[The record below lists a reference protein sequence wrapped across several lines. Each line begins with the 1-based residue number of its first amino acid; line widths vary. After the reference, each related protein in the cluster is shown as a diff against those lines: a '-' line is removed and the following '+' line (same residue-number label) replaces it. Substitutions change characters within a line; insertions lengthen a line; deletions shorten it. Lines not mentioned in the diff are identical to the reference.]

1 MASRVDWDAEKMLDM
16 YIYDYL
22 VKRNFKAAA
31 EMFARDANVC
41 NNLAVINEP
50 YGFLT
55 EWWTIFWDIYSSR
68 ELARPQAMENSTV
81 KLTQMMENEQ
91 QNITHTVPN
100 LNQQRAMQFPLNMNF
115 DKMTGQQESSFVASQ
130 LPVSYCNPSL
140 QHLNVD
146 ILTPSKPSSSHARH
160 CSQFQQQIPH
170 KAQQRTARD
179 RSSGVNLGR
188 AKRMDATLCGKP
200 KPMLPRAG
208 LHDAGLEKG
217 ANQMLLKEWPLTG
230 IGQSSPSMSFPVLN
244 SSLPVPNQ
252 QQQLHTSID
261 HHQQYLVSHVIA
273 KPQVKAICAF
283 QGSINNSGNM
293 LPTNVIS
300 GTDRQDG
307 KGTEVEKSSDV
318 DMESLL
324 SHDVDNADNTGTS
337 FSNFPTTTTP
347 CSIKNQNGFQFEEV
361 ASVNSSNGEILCCHF
376 STDGHFVA
384 SAGHGRKVLLW
395 RTSTFD
401 FVNTAEGH
409 SHLITDVRFRPNSST
424 FATSSFDKTVQI
436 WDAKK
441 PTDPLFRLF
450 GHTEQVTSLDFHP
463 RKTDVLC
470 SCDSNDEIRLWSI
483 KQCACTSIFKGA
495 TRQVRFQPRLGKLL
509 AAASGNKIGLF
520 DVETNILQCYLEGHV
535 KEVRSICWDSS
546 GRYIASV
553 SEESARVWS
562 FASGGNCVYE
572 LHSNGNKFE
581 SCTFHPGYSL
591 LMVIGCYKSI
601 KLWNPTDK
609 SSKPVTVATA
619 HNGIISALADC
630 PQNQMIA
637 SVSHD
642 RCMKLWR

>member
-1 MASRVDWDAEKMLDM
+1 MKFDLRRKTGWDAEKMLDV

-41 NNLAVINEP
+41 NDLAVINEP

-130 LPVSYCNPSL
+130 LPVSYCNPNL

-146 ILTPSKPSSSHARH
+146 ILTPSKPSSSHA
-160 CSQFQQQIPH
+160 SQFQQQIPH

-179 RSSGVNLGR
+179 RNSGVNLGR
-188 AKRMDATLCGKP
+188 TKRMDATLCGKP

-252 QQQLHTSID
+252 QQQLHTLID
-261 HHQQYLVSHVIA
+261 HHQQYLVSDVIA
-273 KPQVKAICAF
+273 KAQVKAISAF
-283 QGSINNSGNM
+283 RGSINNLGNM
-293 LPTNVIS
+293 LPTNDIS
-300 GTDRQDG
+300 GTDGQDG

-324 SHDVDNADNTGTS
+324 SHDVDNA
-337 FSNFPTTTTP
+337 
-347 CSIKNQNGFQFEEV
+347 GFQFEEV
-361 ASVNSSNGEILCCHF
+361 ASVNSSSNGEILCCHF
-376 STDGHFVA
+376 STDGNFVA
-384 SAGHGRKVLLW
+384 SAGHDRKVLLW

-401 FVNTAEGH
+401 YVNTAEGH

-483 KQCACTSIFKGA
+483 KQRACTSIFRGA

-509 AAASGNKIGLF
+509 AAASGNRIGLF
-520 DVETNILQCYLEGHV
+520 DVETNILQCYLEVCPWLHSV
-535 KEVRSICWDSS
+535 QFDVTIAIPHITVEMPNLFKDMSKKSVRSAGIQVGGTLHRS
-546 GRYIASV
+546 GFKITAEFLTV
-553 SEESARVWS
+553 ESYNLS
-562 FASGGNCVYE
+562 IFAVYKIVE
-572 LHSNGNKFE
+572 SN
-581 SCTFHPGYSL
+581 
-591 LMVIGCYKSI
+591 
-601 KLWNPTDK
+601 
-609 SSKPVTVATA
+609 
-619 HNGIISALADC
+619 
-630 PQNQMIA
+630 
-637 SVSHD
+637 
-642 RCMKLWR
+642 